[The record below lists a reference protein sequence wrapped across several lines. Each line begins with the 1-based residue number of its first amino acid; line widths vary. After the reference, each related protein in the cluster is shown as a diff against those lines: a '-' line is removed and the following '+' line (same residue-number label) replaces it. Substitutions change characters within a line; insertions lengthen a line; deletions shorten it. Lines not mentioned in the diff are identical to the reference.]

1 MIDNSYIYSNKI
13 NHDINHFSINFI
25 LILCKNIVE
34 NSYIVATQCFELIK
48 KGVYQICKEVNKIS
62 KEKQPKLL
70 VSYLF

>member
-48 KGVYQICKEVNKIS
+48 MNYIKYAKKSI
-62 KEKQPKLL
+62 KLTEN
-70 VSYLF
+70 VKK